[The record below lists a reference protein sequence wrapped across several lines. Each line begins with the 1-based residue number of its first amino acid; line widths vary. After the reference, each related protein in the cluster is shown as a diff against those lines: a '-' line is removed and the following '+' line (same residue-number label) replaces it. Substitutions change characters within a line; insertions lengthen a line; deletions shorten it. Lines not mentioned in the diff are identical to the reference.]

1 MAQIEETKTSA
12 LPQGWD
18 ADARRD
24 IKDEL
29 NRLVAAINALEARV
43 TDVEG
48 EGG

>member
-1 MAQIEETKTSA
+1 MAQIPETKPST

-18 ADARRD
+18 AESRRD

-43 TDVEG
+43 TDLEDNA
-48 EGG
+48 